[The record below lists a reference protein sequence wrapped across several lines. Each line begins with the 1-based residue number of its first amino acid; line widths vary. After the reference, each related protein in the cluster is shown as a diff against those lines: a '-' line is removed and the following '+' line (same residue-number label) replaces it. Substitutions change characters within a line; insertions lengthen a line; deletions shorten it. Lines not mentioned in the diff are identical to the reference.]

1 MRGRKPHPDNIVR
14 LRGNP
19 SQHRRK
25 PSVKVQVTLP
35 KCPSHLSGVAR
46 EEWKRLAP
54 KLFEAGLLTELDT
67 TALAGLCEA
76 QAMLL
81 EARRK
86 IAEEGM
92 TVPGP
97 GGVLR
102 TSPWVRIANQAL
114 QQVRLFAGEFGM
126 TPVARQRVKVV
137 PPAPADDFEDLLNT

>member
-19 SQHRRK
+19 SQHRRN
-25 PSVKVQVTLP
+25 PSVQVPATLLQCP
-35 KCPSHLSGVAR
+35 KHLHGEAR

-54 KLFEAGLLTELDT
+54 KLYAAGLLTELDT
-67 TALAGLCEA
+67 TALAALCVA
-76 QAMLL
+76 QATWR
-81 EARRK
+81 EASRK
-86 IAEEGM
+86 IAEEGS

-126 TPVARQRVKVV
+126 TPVARQRVKVE
-137 PPAPADDFEDLLNT
+137 PPAPSDDFEDLLSS